1 MLPPLL
7 ATISEPSLLLNS
19 RYDLY
24 VIAATTGM
32 TSDTLGQSSAL
43 AGIAVSVQERGVDL
57 LHAGLEAQVRDII
70 CTPNRHMTQTIAD
83 LYKSSHLLHH
93 VFSICWS
100 YR

>member
-32 TSDTLGQSSAL
+32 TSETLGQGSTL
-43 AGIAVSVQERGVDL
+43 AGIAVTIQERGVDL
-57 LHAGLEAQVRDII
+57 LHAGLDAQVGVCLCLCLRWQ
-70 CTPNRHMTQTIAD
+70 CSSNGSHIAAAG
-83 LYKSSHLLHH
+83 LCLKRLA
-93 VFSICWS
+93 
-100 YR
+100 